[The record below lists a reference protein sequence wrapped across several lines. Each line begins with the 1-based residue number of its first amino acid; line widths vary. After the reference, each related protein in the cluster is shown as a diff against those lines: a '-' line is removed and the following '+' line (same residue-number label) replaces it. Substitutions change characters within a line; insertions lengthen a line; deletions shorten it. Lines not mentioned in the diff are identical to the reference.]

1 MMDVGAQLHAQPV
14 LALGIVLNLVEN
26 IQRLPGGRALSDPR
40 DLLYDGCR
48 RAASRPT
55 CPCAWN
61 CAESRREHPTAAG
74 RTCAFRS
81 AGSAQAIAQRY
92 RRWERGDLLSGVAS
106 DIKSWL
112 SCDDQRTG
120 LAGVL
125 RHIDAHLSER
135 LTTDGIARRF
145 GYSRRR
151 LSKVFQTHVGISARE
166 YIARQRVRRACE
178 LLERGEKVEAAML
191 CVGYRNK
198 THFYRAFKKHAG
210 CKPGA
215 VRNPMTT
222 EEADGRH
229 AWLKVS

>member
-1 MMDVGAQLHAQPV
+1 MTGIVVDFSAITTANRDELALIDTLRRVDARHWADLCSRFVMDVGAQLHAHPV
-14 LALGIVLNLVEN
+14 LAVGIVLNLVEN

-40 DLLYDGCR
+40 DLH
-48 RAASRPT
+48 
-55 CPCAWN
+55 
-61 CAESRREHPTAAG
+61 E
-74 RTCAFRS
+74 
-81 AGSAQAIAQRY
+81 AIARRY

-166 YIARQRVRRACE
+166 YISRQRVRRACE

-198 THFYRAFKKHAG
+198 THFYRVFKKHAG

-222 EEADGRH
+222 EVADGRH